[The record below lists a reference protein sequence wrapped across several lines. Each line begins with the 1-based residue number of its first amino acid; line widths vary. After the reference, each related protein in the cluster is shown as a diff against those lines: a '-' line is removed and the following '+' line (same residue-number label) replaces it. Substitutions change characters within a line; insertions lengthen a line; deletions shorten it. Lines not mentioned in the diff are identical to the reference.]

1 MSNASKAR
9 PEIFLELDRKR
20 KFVFDMNG
28 LCTAEEKL
36 GKSVF
41 KCVNWKDLGVRDLRL
56 LLWAGLLGED
66 PTLNQDDIGRMFHS
80 HNIAFVVKEIQALVE
95 SALEAAM
102 PFISPEDIAAVEEQ
116 KKKVVNQAT
125 SMTKSLKTST
135 GSNSK
140 QLHS

>member
-1 MSNASKAR
+1 MSNAHKAR
-9 PEIFLELDRKR
+9 PEIILKLDKDR

-56 LLWAGLLGED
+56 LLWAGLLGDD
-66 PTLNQDDIGRMFHS
+66 PTLTQQQIGEMFHS

-95 SALEAAM
+95 TALDAAM
-102 PFISPEDIAAVEEQ
+102 PFISPDEIAAIDEQ
-116 KKKVVNQAT
+116 KKKVGKQV
-125 SMTKSLKTST
+125 TKMKDSLEKST

-140 QLHS
+140 PLQ

>member
-1 MSNASKAR
+1 MSNAAKAR
-9 PEIFLELDRKR
+9 PEIYLELDKRR

-66 PTLNQDDIGRMFHS
+66 PSLSIEDIGKMFHS
-80 HNIAFVVKEIQALVE
+80 HNVAFVIKEIQTLVE
-95 SALEAAM
+95 TALEAAM
-102 PFISPEDIAAVEEQ
+102 PFITPEDVQAVDEQ
-116 KKKVVNQAT
+116 KKKVANQAAT
-125 SMTKSLKTST
+125 MTTSLKKST